1 MAEKK
6 EILKLSGINKCFGNI
21 VVAKDI
27 SLTVISNQLHALIGP
42 NGAGKTTLIKM
53 ISGELKPD
61 QGVIMLLDRKV
72 NHLSEIARVHRGCIR
87 SFQVSSIIGSMTV
100 FENILLAVK
109 QKRSILKM
117 LFRKF
122 QSNSSESSFVYQTL
136 NQLSLETMGTKVAST
151 LSHGDKRKLELAM
164 ALAMGPKILLLD
176 EPFAGL
182 DQAESSKLIELLKS
196 IKKIMPIFLIEHD
209 MQAVFALADKISVLN
224 EGEIIESGSVEK
236 IRRSKFCLLY
246 TSPSPRDED

>member
-6 EILKLSGINKCFGNI
+6 EILKLSGINKCFGNV

-61 QGVIMLLDRKV
+61 QGAITLLDRKV
-72 NHLSEIARVHRGCIR
+72 NHLSEIARVHQGCIR

-109 QKRSILKM
+109 QKRNILKM
-117 LFRKF
+117 LFKKF
-122 QSNSSESSFVYQTL
+122 QCNSSESSFVYQTL
-136 NQLSLETMGTKVAST
+136 NQLSLETMETKVAST

-164 ALAMGPKILLLD
+164 ALAMRPKILLLD

-196 IKKIMPIFLIEHD
+196 IKKNMPIFLIEHD
-209 MQAVFALADKISVLN
+209 MQAVFALGDKISVLN

-236 IRRSKFCLLY
+236 IRRSKLVQNAYLGG
-246 TSPSPRDED
+246 DL

>member
-1 MAEKK
+1 MEKKK
-6 EILKLSGINKCFGNI
+6 EILKLSGINKRFGNV

-27 SLTVISNQLHALIGP
+27 SLAVISNQLHALIGP

-61 QGVIMLLDRKV
+61 QGAITLLDRKV
-72 NHLSEIARVHRGCIR
+72 NHLSEIARVHQGCIR

-136 NQLSLETMGTKVAST
+136 NQLSLETLGTKVAST

-182 DQAESSKLIELLKS
+182 DQAESSKLIELLSS
-196 IKKIMPIFLIEHD
+196 IKKNMAILLIEHD

-224 EGEIIESGSVEK
+224 EGAIIESGNVER
-236 IRRSKFCLLY
+236 IRRSKLVQNAYLGG
-246 TSPSPRDED
+246 DL

>member
-6 EILKLSGINKCFGNI
+6 EILKLSGINKCFGNV

-61 QGVIMLLDRKV
+61 QGVVTLLDRKV

-122 QSNSSESSFVYQTL
+122 QSNSSESRFVYQTL
-136 NQLSLETMGTKVAST
+136 NQLSLESMGTKVAST

-182 DQAESSKLIELLKS
+182 DQAESSKLIELLLS
-196 IKKIMPIFLIEHD
+196 IKKNTPVLLIEHD

-236 IRRSKFCLLY
+236 IRRSKLVQNAYLGG
-246 TSPSPRDED
+246 DL

>member
-6 EILKLSGINKCFGNI
+6 EILKLSGINKCFGNV

-61 QGVIMLLDRKV
+61 QGVVMLLDRKV

-136 NQLSLETMGTKVAST
+136 NQLSLETLGTKVAST

-182 DQAESSKLIELLKS
+182 DQAESSKLIGLLLI
-196 IKKIMPIFLIEHD
+196 IKKNTPILLIEHD

-236 IRRSKFCLLY
+236 IRRSKLVQNAYLGG
-246 TSPSPRDED
+246 DL

>member
-6 EILKLSGINKCFGNI
+6 EILKLSGINKCFGNV

-61 QGVIMLLDRKV
+61 QGVVMLLDRRV

-136 NQLSLETMGTKVAST
+136 NQLSLETMETKVAST

-164 ALAMGPKILLLD
+164 ALAMDPKILLLD

-236 IRRSKFCLLY
+236 IRRSKLVQNAYLGG
-246 TSPSPRDED
+246 DL

>member
-6 EILKLSGINKCFGNI
+6 EILKLSGINKCFGNV

-61 QGVIMLLDRKV
+61 QGVVTLLDRKV

-164 ALAMGPKILLLD
+164 ALAMDPKILLLD

-196 IKKIMPIFLIEHD
+196 IKKNMPILLIEHD

-224 EGEIIESGSVEK
+224 EGAIIESGNVER
-236 IRRSKFCLLY
+236 IRRSKLVQNAYLGG
-246 TSPSPRDED
+246 DL

>member
-6 EILKLSGINKCFGNI
+6 EILKLSGINKCFGNV

-61 QGVIMLLDRKV
+61 QGVVMLLDRKV

-136 NQLSLETMGTKVAST
+136 NQLSLETMETKVAST

-196 IKKIMPIFLIEHD
+196 IKKNIPILLIEHD

-236 IRRSKFCLLY
+236 IRRSKLVQNAYLGG
-246 TSPSPRDED
+246 DL

>member
-1 MAEKK
+1 MAKKK
-6 EILKLSGINKCFGNI
+6 EILKLSGINKCFGNV

-61 QGVIMLLDRKV
+61 QGVVMLLDRRV

-122 QSNSSESSFVYQTL
+122 QSISSESSFVYQIL
-136 NQLSLETMGTKVAST
+136 NQLSLETMETKVAST

-164 ALAMGPKILLLD
+164 ALAMDPKILLLD

-196 IKKIMPIFLIEHD
+196 IKKNMPILLIEHD

-236 IRRSKFCLLY
+236 IRRSKLVQNAYLGG
-246 TSPSPRDED
+246 DL

>member
-1 MAEKK
+1 MAQKK
-6 EILKLSGINKCFGNI
+6 EILKLSGINKCFGNV

-27 SLTVISNQLHALIGP
+27 RLEVISNQLHALIGP

-53 ISGELKPD
+53 ISGELKSD
-61 QGVIMLLDRKV
+61 QGVITFLDRKV
-72 NHLSEIARVHRGCIR
+72 NHLSEIARVRRGCIR

-136 NQLSLETMGTKVAST
+136 NQLSLESMDTKVASK

-164 ALAMGPKILLLD
+164 ALAMEPKILLLD

-182 DQAESSKLIELLKS
+182 DQAESSKLIKLLLNM
-196 IKKIMPIFLIEHD
+196 KKNIPILLIEHD

-224 EGEIIESGSVEK
+224 EGEIIESGSVER
-236 IRRSKFCLLY
+236 IRRSKLVQNAYLGG
-246 TSPSPRDED
+246 DL

>member
-6 EILKLSGINKCFGNI
+6 EILKLSGINKCFGNV

-61 QGVIMLLDRKV
+61 QGVVMLLDRKV

-136 NQLSLETMGTKVAST
+136 NQLSLETLGTKVAST

-164 ALAMGPKILLLD
+164 ALAMDPKILLLD

-236 IRRSKFCLLY
+236 IRRSKLVQNAYLGG
-246 TSPSPRDED
+246 DL

>member
-6 EILKLSGINKCFGNI
+6 EILKLSGINKCFGNV

-61 QGVIMLLDRKV
+61 QGVVMLLDRRV

-136 NQLSLETMGTKVAST
+136 NQLSLETLGTKVAST

-164 ALAMGPKILLLD
+164 ALAIRPKILLLD

-196 IKKIMPIFLIEHD
+196 IKKNIPILLIEHD

-236 IRRSKFCLLY
+236 IRRSKLVQNAYLGG
-246 TSPSPRDED
+246 DL

>member
-6 EILKLSGINKCFGNI
+6 EILKLSGINKCFGNV

-61 QGVIMLLDRKV
+61 QGVVMLLDRKV

-136 NQLSLETMGTKVAST
+136 NQLSLETMETKVAST

-182 DQAESSKLIELLKS
+182 DQAESSKLIELLLS
-196 IKKIMPIFLIEHD
+196 IKKNMAILLIEHD

-224 EGEIIESGSVEK
+224 EGAIIESGNVER
-236 IRRSKFCLLY
+236 IRRSKLVQNAYLGG
-246 TSPSPRDED
+246 DL

>member
-6 EILKLSGINKCFGNI
+6 EILKLSGINKCFGNV

-61 QGVIMLLDRKV
+61 QGVVMLLDRKV

-196 IKKIMPIFLIEHD
+196 IKKNMPILLIEHD

-236 IRRSKFCLLY
+236 IRRSKLVQNAYLG
-246 TSPSPRDED
+246 DDL

>member
-6 EILKLSGINKCFGNI
+6 EILKLSGINKCFGNV

-136 NQLSLETMGTKVAST
+136 NQLSLETLGKKVAST

-236 IRRSKFCLLY
+236 IRRSKLVQNAYLGG
-246 TSPSPRDED
+246 DL

>member
-1 MAEKK
+1 MAKKK
-6 EILKLSGINKCFGNI
+6 EILKLSGINKCFGNV

-27 SLTVISNQLHALIGP
+27 SLTVVSNQLHALIGP

-61 QGVIMLLDRKV
+61 QGVVMLLDRRV

-122 QSNSSESSFVYQTL
+122 QSNSSESSFIYQTL
-136 NQLSLETMGTKVAST
+136 NQLSLETLETKVAST

-164 ALAMGPKILLLD
+164 ALAMRPKILLLD

-236 IRRSKFCLLY
+236 IRRSKLVQNAYLGG
-246 TSPSPRDED
+246 DL

>member
-6 EILKLSGINKCFGNI
+6 EILKLSGINKCFGNV

-61 QGVIMLLDRKV
+61 QGVEMLLDRRV

-136 NQLSLETMGTKVAST
+136 NQLSLETLGTKVAST

-236 IRRSKFCLLY
+236 IRRSKLVQNAYLGG
-246 TSPSPRDED
+246 DL

>member
-6 EILKLSGINKCFGNI
+6 EILKLSGINKCFGNV

-61 QGVIMLLDRKV
+61 QGVVMLLDRRV

-136 NQLSLETMGTKVAST
+136 NQLSLETLGTKVAST

-224 EGEIIESGSVEK
+224 EGAIIESGNVER
-236 IRRSKFCLLY
+236 IRRSKLVQSAYLGG
-246 TSPSPRDED
+246 DL

>member
-6 EILKLSGINKCFGNI
+6 EILKLSGINKCFGNV

-61 QGVIMLLDRKV
+61 QGVVMLLDRKV

-136 NQLSLETMGTKVAST
+136 NQLSLETLGTKVAST

-209 MQAVFALADKISVLN
+209 MQAVFALANKISVLN
-224 EGEIIESGSVEK
+224 EGKIIESGSVEK
-236 IRRSKFCLLY
+236 IRRSKLVQNAYLGG
-246 TSPSPRDED
+246 DL

>member
-6 EILKLSGINKCFGNI
+6 EILKLSGINKCFGNV

-61 QGVIMLLDRKV
+61 QGVVMLLDRRV

-109 QKRSILKM
+109 QKRGILKM

-122 QSNSSESSFVYQTL
+122 QSNSSESNFVYQTL
-136 NQLSLETMGTKVAST
+136 TQLSLETMETKVAST
-151 LSHGDKRKLELAM
+151 LSHGDKRELELAM

-196 IKKIMPIFLIEHD
+196 IKKNMPILLIEHD
-209 MQAVFALADKISVLN
+209 MQAVFALADIISVLN

-236 IRRSKFCLLY
+236 IRRSKLVQNAYLGG
-246 TSPSPRDED
+246 DL

>member
-6 EILKLSGINKCFGNI
+6 EILKLSGINKCFGNV

-61 QGVIMLLDRKV
+61 QGVVMLLDRKV

-122 QSNSSESSFVYQTL
+122 QSNSSETSFVYQTL
-136 NQLSLETMGTKVAST
+136 NQLSLENMGAKVAST
-151 LSHGDKRKLELAM
+151 LSHGDKTRVSN
-164 ALAMGPKILLLD
+164 GTCD
-176 EPFAGL
+176 G
-182 DQAESSKLIELLKS
+182 SK
-196 IKKIMPIFLIEHD
+196 
-209 MQAVFALADKISVLN
+209 N
-224 EGEIIESGSVEK
+224 II
-236 IRRSKFCLLY
+236 IR
-246 TSPSPRDED
+246 

>member
-1 MAEKK
+1 MAKKK
-6 EILKLSGINKCFGNI
+6 EILKLSGINKCFGNV

-61 QGVIMLLDRKV
+61 QGVVMLLDRRV

-136 NQLSLETMGTKVAST
+136 NQLSLETLGTKVAST
-151 LSHGDKRKLELAM
+151 LSHGDKRKLEVAM

-236 IRRSKFCLLY
+236 IRRSKLVQNAYLGG
-246 TSPSPRDED
+246 DL

>member
-6 EILKLSGINKCFGNI
+6 EILKLSGINKCFGNV

-61 QGVIMLLDRKV
+61 QGVVMLLDRKV

-122 QSNSSESSFVYQTL
+122 QSISSESSFVYQIL
-136 NQLSLETMGTKVAST
+136 NQLSLETMETKVAST

-164 ALAMGPKILLLD
+164 ALAMRPKILLLD

-236 IRRSKFCLLY
+236 IRRSKLVQNAYLGG
-246 TSPSPRDED
+246 DL

>member
-6 EILKLSGINKCFGNI
+6 EILKLSGINKCFGNV

-61 QGVIMLLDRKV
+61 QGVVMLLDRKV

-196 IKKIMPIFLIEHD
+196 IKKNMPILLIEHD

-236 IRRSKFCLLY
+236 IRSSKLVQNAYLG
-246 TSPSPRDED
+246 DDL

>member
-6 EILKLSGINKCFGNI
+6 EILKLSGINKCFGNV

-61 QGVIMLLDRKV
+61 QGVVMLLERRV

-122 QSNSSESSFVYQTL
+122 QSNSSETSFVYQIL
-136 NQLSLETMGTKVAST
+136 NQLSLETLGTKVAST

-236 IRRSKFCLLY
+236 IRRSKLVQNAYLGG
-246 TSPSPRDED
+246 DL

>member
-6 EILKLSGINKCFGNI
+6 EILKLSGINKCFGNV

-53 ISGELKPD
+53 ISGELIPD
-61 QGVIMLLDRKV
+61 QGVVTFLDRKV
-72 NHLSEIARVHRGCIR
+72 NHLSEIARVHRGCVR

-136 NQLSLETMGTKVAST
+136 NQLSLETLGTKVAST

-164 ALAMGPKILLLD
+164 ALAMGPKILLSD

-182 DQAESSKLIELLKS
+182 DQAESCKLIELLKS
-196 IKKIMPIFLIEHD
+196 IKKNMPILLIEHD

-236 IRRSKFCLLY
+236 IRGSKLVQNAYLGG
-246 TSPSPRDED
+246 DL

>member
-6 EILKLSGINKCFGNI
+6 EILKLSGINKCFGNV

-61 QGVIMLLDRKV
+61 QGVVMLLDRKV

-87 SFQVSSIIGSMTV
+87 SFQVSSIIGPMTV

-196 IKKIMPIFLIEHD
+196 IKKNMPILLIEHD

-236 IRRSKFCLLY
+236 IRRSKLVQNAYLGG
-246 TSPSPRDED
+246 DL

>member
-6 EILKLSGINKCFGNI
+6 EILKLSGINKCFGNV

-61 QGVIMLLDRKV
+61 QGVVMLLDRKV

-122 QSNSSESSFVYQTL
+122 QSNSSESSFVYQIL
-136 NQLSLETMGTKVAST
+136 NQLSFKTMETKVAST

-196 IKKIMPIFLIEHD
+196 IKKNMPIFLIEHD

-236 IRRSKFCLLY
+236 IRRSKLVQNAYLGG
-246 TSPSPRDED
+246 DL

>member
-1 MAEKK
+1 MAKKK
-6 EILKLSGINKCFGNI
+6 EILKLSGINKCFGNV

-61 QGVIMLLDRKV
+61 QGVVMLLDRKV

-136 NQLSLETMGTKVAST
+136 NQLSLETLGTKVAST

-236 IRRSKFCLLY
+236 IRRSKLVQNAYLGG
-246 TSPSPRDED
+246 DL

>member
-6 EILKLSGINKCFGNI
+6 EILKLSGINKCFGNV

-61 QGVIMLLDRKV
+61 QGVVTLLDRKV

-136 NQLSLETMGTKVAST
+136 NQLSLETMETKVAST

-209 MQAVFALADKISVLN
+209 MQAVFALADKVSVLN

-236 IRRSKFCLLY
+236 IRRSKSVQNAYLGGDL
-246 TSPSPRDED
+246 

>member
-6 EILKLSGINKCFGNI
+6 EILKLSGINKCFGNV

-61 QGVIMLLDRKV
+61 QGVITLLDRKV

-136 NQLSLETMGTKVAST
+136 NQLSLETLGTKVAST

-236 IRRSKFCLLY
+236 IRRSKLVQNAYLGG
-246 TSPSPRDED
+246 DL

>member
-1 MAEKK
+1 MAERK
-6 EILKLSGINKCFGNI
+6 EILKLSGINKCFGNV

-61 QGVIMLLDRKV
+61 QGVVMLLDRKA

-136 NQLSLETMGTKVAST
+136 NQLSLETLGTKVAST

-236 IRRSKFCLLY
+236 IRKSKLVQNAYLGG
-246 TSPSPRDED
+246 DL

>member
-6 EILKLSGINKCFGNI
+6 EILKLSGINKCFGNV

-61 QGVIMLLDRKV
+61 QGVVMLLDRRV

-122 QSNSSESSFVYQTL
+122 QSNSSESSFVYQIL
-136 NQLSLETMGTKVAST
+136 NQLSLETMETKVAST
-151 LSHGDKRKLELAM
+151 LSHGDKRKLELAL
-164 ALAMGPKILLLD
+164 ALAMDPKILLLD

-236 IRRSKFCLLY
+236 IRRSELVQNAYLGG
-246 TSPSPRDED
+246 DL

>member
-6 EILKLSGINKCFGNI
+6 EILKLSGINKCFGNV

-27 SLTVISNQLHALIGP
+27 TLTVISNQLHALIGP

-61 QGVIMLLDRKV
+61 QGVVTLLARKV

-87 SFQVSSIIGSMTV
+87 SFQVSSIIGCMTV

-122 QSNSSESSFVYQTL
+122 QSNLSESSFVYQTL
-136 NQLSLETMGTKVAST
+136 TQLSLETMGAKVAST

-196 IKKIMPIFLIEHD
+196 IKKNMPILLIEHD

-236 IRRSKFCLLY
+236 IRRSKLVQNAYLGG
-246 TSPSPRDED
+246 DL

>member
-6 EILKLSGINKCFGNI
+6 EILKLSGINKCFGNV

-61 QGVIMLLDRKV
+61 QGVVMLLDRRV

-136 NQLSLETMGTKVAST
+136 NQLSLETLGTKVAST

-182 DQAESSKLIELLKS
+182 DQAESSKLIELLLS
-196 IKKIMPIFLIEHD
+196 IKKNMAILLIEHD

-236 IRRSKFCLLY
+236 SRRSKLVQNADVGGDL
-246 TSPSPRDED
+246 

>member
-6 EILKLSGINKCFGNI
+6 EILKLSGINKCFGNV

-61 QGVIMLLDRKV
+61 QGVVMLLDRKV
-72 NHLSEIARVHRGCIR
+72 NQLSEIARVHRGCII

-122 QSNSSESSFVYQTL
+122 QSNSSESSFVYQIL
-136 NQLSLETMGTKVAST
+136 NQLSLETMETKVAST

-196 IKKIMPIFLIEHD
+196 IKKNMPIFLIEHD

-236 IRRSKFCLLY
+236 IRRSKLVQNAYLGG
-246 TSPSPRDED
+246 DL

>member
-6 EILKLSGINKCFGNI
+6 EILKLSGINKCFGNV

-61 QGVIMLLDRKV
+61 QGVVTLLDRKV

-136 NQLSLETMGTKVAST
+136 NQLSLETLGTKVAST

-236 IRRSKFCLLY
+236 IRRSKLVQNAYLGG
-246 TSPSPRDED
+246 DL

>member
-6 EILKLSGINKCFGNI
+6 EILKLSGINKCFGNV

-61 QGVIMLLDRKV
+61 QGVVTLLDRKV

-109 QKRSILKM
+109 RKRSILKM

-122 QSNSSESSFVYQTL
+122 QSNLSESSFVYQTL
-136 NQLSLETMGTKVAST
+136 NQLSLETLGTKVAST

-196 IKKIMPIFLIEHD
+196 IKKNMPILLIEHD

-236 IRRSKFCLLY
+236 IRGSKLVQNAYLGG
-246 TSPSPRDED
+246 DL

>member
-6 EILKLSGINKCFGNI
+6 EILKLSGINKCFGNV

-61 QGVIMLLDRKV
+61 QGVVTLLDRKV

-122 QSNSSESSFVYQTL
+122 QSNSSESSFVYQTI
-136 NQLSLETMGTKVAST
+136 NQLSLESMGTKVAST

-196 IKKIMPIFLIEHD
+196 IKKNMPIFLIEHD

-236 IRRSKFCLLY
+236 IRRSKLVQNAYLGG
-246 TSPSPRDED
+246 DL

>member
-6 EILKLSGINKCFGNI
+6 EILKLSGINKCFGNV

-61 QGVIMLLDRKV
+61 KGVVMLLDRKV

-122 QSNSSESSFVYQTL
+122 QSNSSESSFVYQIL
-136 NQLSLETMGTKVAST
+136 NQLSLETLGTKVSST

-164 ALAMGPKILLLD
+164 ALAMDPKILLLD

-236 IRRSKFCLLY
+236 IRRSKSVQNAYLGGDL
-246 TSPSPRDED
+246 